1 VKFSTPGA
9 QQRAINALNG
19 AEIDGRYLEA
29 REDLKSAGAPA
40 PTRGA
45 SKGGK
50 VRDRSDDFGG
60 RSGRAGDEE
69 YGVYIAGLPW
79 RIAWQDLK
87 DMCAEYGAVIYADVA
102 TEGGVPNGR
111 SLGWGRVKFSTPG
124 AQQRAINALNG
135 AEIDGRYLEAR
146 EDLRG

>member
-1 VKFSTPGA
+1 MSSDFVYFCVCFLFSDHSVGIMDVA
-9 QQRAINALNG
+9 LDELVQKNKGGRGRGKGNNKRAIQARSKPYQRPSH
-19 AEIDGRYLEA
+19 DG
-29 REDLKSAGAPA
+29 
-40 PTRGA
+40 
-45 SKGGK
+45 
-50 VRDRSDDFGG
+50 
-60 RSGRAGDEE
+60 GDEE